1 VFAVHEIVAIAP
13 IRAAQAQGRRV
24 PEDRSVIAYDDIELA
39 QHISPGLTT
48 MRVDKVAMGRLAVHL
63 IRNRIEFPDS
73 ERVVTVVKPRLVE
86 RGSVATAGCV

>member
-1 VFAVHEIVAIAP
+1 
-13 IRAAQAQGRRV
+13 
-24 PEDRSVIAYDDIELA
+24 
-39 QHISPGLTT
+39 